1 MQLYL
6 LDHAGDGLTGMVH
19 EHAGA
24 AADGDMLHDF
34 VLHPFV
40 HAVEH
45 SLYML
50 PVLIVVFLIIGFI
63 EKRAMGR
70 VRAALSNHG
79 FGVVGGALLGLF
91 PQCGFSVAASNLFA
105 ERLISAG
112 TLAAVF
118 IATSDEALPIIMANP
133 GSAGWFLPL
142 LAVKFGWA
150 IAAGFAIDGIFRLT
164 RLDRIVTADE
174 EAEFIPFSPVCDCED
189 CGCGCESPGIVW
201 PAIKRAL
208 GIFSFIVITSFLLN
222 IAIEL
227 LGEDRLS
234 ALLMTDSL
242 IQPLIAATIGLIPN
256 CAASVVLSNLFVSG
270 VLGFGS
276 LAAGLCSGAGLGMLV
291 LFRVNRS
298 AKQNF
303 AILGCVWGM
312 SVLLGV
318 ILELIL

>member
-1 MQLYL
+1 M
-6 LDHAGDGLTGMVH
+6 HAFLFEHPLDGLTGMVH
-19 EHAGA
+19 DHAGEPA
-24 AADGDMLHDF
+24 GEGFLHDF
-34 VLHPFV
+34 VLHPFI
-40 HAVEH
+40 HAIEH

-50 PVLIVVFLIIGFI
+50 PVLLIVFLVIGFV

-70 VRAALSNHG
+70 LRAALSSRG
-79 FGVVGGALLGLF
+79 FGVPGGALLGLF

-118 IATSDEALPIIMANP
+118 IATSDEAIPIIMANP
-133 GSAGWFLPL
+133 GSAGWFFPL

-150 IAAGFAIDGIFRLT
+150 VAAGFAIDGIFRLT
-164 RLDRIVTADE
+164 KLDRIEPE
-174 EAEFIPFSPVCDCED
+174 EALDDFIPFSPVCECDD

-208 GIFSFIVITSFLLN
+208 GIFSFIVMTSFLLN

-234 ALLMTDSL
+234 ALLMNDSL
-242 IQPLIAATIGLIPN
+242 LQPLIAATIGLIPN
-256 CAASVVLSNLFVSG
+256 CAASVVLANLFVTG

-276 LAAGLCSGAGLGMLV
+276 LAAGLCSGAGLGLLV

-303 AILGCVWGM
+303 AMLGCVWGM